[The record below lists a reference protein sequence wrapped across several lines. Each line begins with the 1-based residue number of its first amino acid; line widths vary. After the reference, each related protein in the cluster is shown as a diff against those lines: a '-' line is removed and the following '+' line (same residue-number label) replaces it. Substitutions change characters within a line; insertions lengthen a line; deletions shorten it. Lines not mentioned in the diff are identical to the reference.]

1 MNKTKIVIVGFGYR
15 ARYFYRVAKYVESE
29 FEIVSIVVRDEKK
42 ISEIMN
48 ETNVFTTTDLDEA
61 LKIPHDYVVLSVS
74 KTQIPIMLE
83 VLFKK
88 GEKVLCETPP
98 ADTVENLDK
107 IYDLYKKY
115 DAKIQV
121 AEQYFLT
128 PLYSSILKIME
139 LGLIGEPVNVKTS
152 SLHGYHGVSLIRK
165 IIGLNYE
172 NVSITGKSFEMDIVR
187 TSDRS
192 GLFFDGKKKT
202 IKRDIINLEFE
213 NGKTVFWDFTPE
225 LYFSHFLAQH
235 LEITGVNGQIDDK
248 TVRYLNSDFVPVSE
262 TINRFDRGVY
272 SNREWSHEA
281 MTLGDRVLFRTPFE
295 KARLN
300 DDEIAIATCMRK
312 MKTYVDKNI
321 PFYPLEE
328 ALQDAYISI
337 LMDNALETPYK
348 TITSTTKNWA
358 K

>member
-15 ARYFYRVAKYVESE
+15 ARYFYRICKYVENE

-42 ISEIMN
+42 VAEVMQ
-48 ETNVFTTTDLDEA
+48 ETSIFTTTDLDEA
-61 LKIPHDYVVLSVS
+61 LKFSHDYVILSVS

-83 VLFKK
+83 ILFKK
-88 GEKVLCETPP
+88 DENVLCETPP
-98 ADTVENLDK
+98 ADTIENLDK

-115 DAKIQV
+115 NGKVQV

-128 PLYSSILKIME
+128 PLYSSVLKIME
-139 LGLIGEPVNVKTS
+139 LGLIGEPLNVKTS
-152 SLHGYHGVSLIRK
+152 SLHGYHGVSLLRK
-165 IIGLNYE
+165 IMNLKYT
-172 NVSITGKSFEMDIVR
+172 NVSIAGKSFEMDIVR

-192 GLFFDGKKKT
+192 GLFFDGQQKT

-213 NGKTVFWDFTPE
+213 NGKTAFWDFTPE
-225 LYFSHFLAQH
+225 LYFSHFLSQH
-235 LEITGVNGQIDDK
+235 LEITGVKGQLDDK
-248 TVRYLNSDFVPVSE
+248 TVRYLNHDFVPVTE

-300 DDEIAIATCMRK
+300 DDEIAIATCMRN
-312 MKTYVDKNI
+312 MKIYVDKNI

-337 LMDNALETPYK
+337 LMDTALATPYK
-348 TITSTTKNWA
+348 TITSITKNWA